1 MPSSTPYQPL
11 PNGFRK
17 SLHEHARLI
26 GCWTSL
32 ASPVVTEL
40 LGVVGF
46 DWMLLDA
53 EHAPNDSITLIPQ
66 LMSLKD
72 SASAPVV
79 RPLANDSVAIKRLL
93 DVGFVNFLIPFVD
106 NAEQA
111 ARAVASTRYPPQGI
125 RGVSVGHRGNR
136 FGTVS
141 NYFEVAN
148 DNICVAVQIES
159 REAVE
164 NIDEIAAVDGVD
176 ALFVGPSDL
185 AANYGPANYGQLGN
199 SNHPNVQV
207 AIAHVFERAH
217 AAGKAS
223 DILAPCRRTR
233 NAIYLGMG
241 ASMVAVCADL
251 GMLRN
256 AAQAVK
262 KHFVQE

>member
-11 PNGFRK
+11 PNRFKAALR
-17 SLHEHARLI
+17 ERQQQI
-26 GCWTSL
+26 GTWSSL
-32 ASPVVTEL
+32 ASPIVTEL

-46 DWMLLDA
+46 DWILLDA
-53 EHAPNDSITLIPQ
+53 EHAPNDAITLIPQ

-72 SASAPVV
+72 SVSAPVV
-79 RPLANDSVAIKRLL
+79 RPPANESVAIKRLL
-93 DVGFVNFLIPFVD
+93 DGGFVNFLIPFVD
-106 NAEQA
+106 TAADAE
-111 ARAVASTRYPPQGI
+111 RAVAATRYPPQGI

-141 NYFEVAN
+141 NYFEIAN

-159 REAVE
+159 RAAVE
-164 NIDEIAAVDGVD
+164 NIDAIAAIEGVD
-176 ALFVGPSDL
+176 ACFVGPSDL
-185 AANYGPANYGQLGN
+185 AANYGHLGN
-199 SNHPNVQV
+199 ANHPDVQA
-207 AIAHVFERAH
+207 AIAHVFERVH

-223 DILAPCRRTR
+223 GILAPVQADADR
-233 NAIYLGMG
+233 YLGMG

-262 KHFVQE
+262 QHFIQA